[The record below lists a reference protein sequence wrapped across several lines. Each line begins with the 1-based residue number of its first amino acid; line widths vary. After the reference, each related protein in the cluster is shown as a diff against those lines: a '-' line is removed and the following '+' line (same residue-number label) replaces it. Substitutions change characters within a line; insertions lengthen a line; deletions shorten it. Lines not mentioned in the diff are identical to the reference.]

1 MNEQHRSAFHDR
13 QMINHINDLSRLER
27 MERSNYIRLNPAAL
41 WPIEATR
48 LRAEITPLR
57 HSAPC
62 HVTLDFETDDAML
75 DAIRHG
81 AGISSR
87 PIQTIDLK
95 IQPKKTTMNEI
106 FDSLEAMI
114 RRIVKEE
121 IAVAPVVVDD
131 RDFDRGFERYVDNNS
146 GKWTALVKQGV
157 GVPAPMPMPASW
169 GVLDSAAFAAQLK
182 NFAQLRPVEFAL
194 LVKDATLDQGWF
206 DDAITA
212 QVVAAGDVSSQ
223 EDFEAKFKRMADGT
237 EIVFRAMRDA
247 VEGDWFTEH
256 MQDILIGSDALD
268 DRITKVVSNMSIVA

>member
-1 MNEQHRSAFHDR
+1 MREQHSRILMRHYEQLEERLSAGLVSQSRTFRSTATTTVRRSDIHA
-13 QMINHINDLSRLER
+13 DLTSRPL
-27 MERSNYIRLNPAAL
+27 IRGVFD
-41 WPIEATR
+41 
-48 LRAEITPLR
+48 
-57 HSAPC
+57 APYT
-62 HVTLDFETDDAML
+62 VYDFEADDAVR
-75 DAIRHG
+75 DALSYTLNTST
-81 AGISSR
+81 ALTS
-87 PIQTIDLK
+87 
-95 IQPKKTTMNEI
+95 QPKKTTMNEI
-106 FDSLEAMI
+106 LDSLEAMI

-157 GVPAPMPMPASW
+157 GVPAPMPMPASL

-223 EDFEAKFKRMADGT
+223 TDFETKFKRIADGT
-237 EIVFRAMRDA
+237 SIVFRVVRDA
-247 VEGDWFTEH
+247 VEGAEWFTEYV
-256 MQDILIGSDALD
+256 QDTVIGSDALD
-268 DRITKVVSNMSIVA
+268 DQITKVVSNMSIVA

>member
-1 MNEQHRSAFHDR
+1 
-13 QMINHINDLSRLER
+13 
-27 MERSNYIRLNPAAL
+27 
-41 WPIEATR
+41 
-48 LRAEITPLR
+48 
-57 HSAPC
+57 
-62 HVTLDFETDDAML
+62 
-75 DAIRHG
+75 
-81 AGISSR
+81 
-87 PIQTIDLK
+87 
-95 IQPKKTTMNEI
+95 MNEI
-106 FDSLEAMI
+106 FDALEAVI
-114 RRIVKEE
+114 RRIVREE

-157 GVPAPMPMPASW
+157 GVPAPMPASL

-237 EIVFRAMRDA
+237 EIVFRVVRDA
-247 VEGDWFTEH
+247 VEGAEWFTEYV
-256 MQDILIGSDALD
+256 QDTVIGSDALD
-268 DRITKVVSNMSIVA
+268 DRITKVVSSMSIVA

>member
-1 MNEQHRSAFHDR
+1 
-13 QMINHINDLSRLER
+13 
-27 MERSNYIRLNPAAL
+27 
-41 WPIEATR
+41 
-48 LRAEITPLR
+48 
-57 HSAPC
+57 
-62 HVTLDFETDDAML
+62 ML
-75 DAIRHG
+75 DAIRYS

-87 PIQTIDLK
+87 SIQTIDFK

-121 IAVAPVVVDD
+121 IAAAPVVVDD

-157 GVPAPMPMPASW
+157 GVPAPMPMPASL

-182 NFAQLRPVEFAL
+182 NFVQLRPVEFAL

-223 EDFEAKFKRMADGT
+223 EDFEAKFKRMAEGT
-237 EIVFRAMRDA
+237 EIVFRVVRDA
-247 VEGDWFTEH
+247 VEGADWFTEYV
-256 MQDILIGSDALD
+256 QDTVIGSDALD
-268 DRITKVVSNMSIVA
+268 DRITEVVSNMSIVA

>member
-41 WPIEATR
+41 WPAEATR

-57 HSAPC
+57 HSAPR
-62 HVTLDFETDDAML
+62 HVASDFETDDAML
-75 DAIRHG
+75 DAIRYG
-81 AGISSR
+81 TGISS
-87 PIQTIDLK
+87 IQTVDFK
-95 IQPKKTTMNEI
+95 TQPKKTTMNEI

-121 IAVAPVVVDD
+121 IAAAPVVVDD

-157 GVPAPMPMPASW
+157 GVPAPMPMPASL

-182 NFAQLRPVEFAL
+182 NFAQLRPVEFTL
-194 LVKDATLDQGWF
+194 LVKDAVLDQGWF

-212 QVVAAGDVSSQ
+212 QAVAAGDVSSQ
-223 EDFEAKFKRMADGT
+223 TDFETKFKRMADGT
-237 EIVFRAMRDA
+237 SIVSRVVRDA
-247 VEGDWFTEH
+247 VESNWFTEH
-256 MQDILIGSDALD
+256 MQDTLIGSDALD
-268 DRITKVVSNMSIVA
+268 DQITKVVSNMSIVA